1 MSGAG
6 KRDMCREQVE
16 REASGVAHATQPLVH
31 EAAVAL
37 TN

>member
-6 KRDMCREQVE
+6 KEDMCREQVE
-16 REASGVAHATQPLVH
+16 REASGVAHATQPLVQ